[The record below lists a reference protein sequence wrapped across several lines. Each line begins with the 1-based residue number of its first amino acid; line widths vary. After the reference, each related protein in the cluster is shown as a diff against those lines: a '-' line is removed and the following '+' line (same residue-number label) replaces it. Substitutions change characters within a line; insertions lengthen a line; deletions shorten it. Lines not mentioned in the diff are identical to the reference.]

1 MKFEVVVVNYGFGN
15 VTSVVN
21 ALNAVGISPVVSS
34 EPSVVERAEKLL
46 LPGVGAFGRAMETI
60 RQLGLDVA
68 VTKATS
74 NGAKLL
80 GVCLGMQ
87 LLFTTG
93 SEFGRHDGLNLIDGE
108 VVHISGEDGQA
119 SVRKSTHIAWADVK
133 GTDSEVLVQRGGPFY
148 FVHSFVAKPS
158 SPMAVVGEARY
169 LGRSFPAAVRKERV
183 AGVQFH
189 PEKSGPA
196 GLQLLREYFSS
207 D

>member
-1 MKFEVVVVNYGFGN
+1 MKSEVVVVNYGFGN

-21 ALNAVGISPVVSS
+21 ALMAVGLEPIVTSDPEVVA
-34 EPSVVERAEKLL
+34 RANRLL

-60 RQLGLDVA
+60 RELDLDVA
-68 VTKATS
+68 LKTATS
-74 NGAKLL
+74 DGAQLL

-93 SEFGRHDGLNLIDGE
+93 SEFGTHDGLDLIDGE
-108 VVHISGEDGQA
+108 VVHIAGEPGKA
-119 SVRKSTHIAWADVK
+119 SLRKSTHIAWAEVA
-133 GTDSEVLVQRGGPFY
+133 GRESEVLVQQGGPFY

-169 LGRSFPAAVRKERV
+169 VGRSFPAAVRKERV

-196 GLQLLREYFSS
+196 GLQLLRDYFSAG
-207 D
+207 

>member
-1 MKFEVVVVNYGFGN
+1 MKSEVVVVNYGFGN

-21 ALNAVGISPVVSS
+21 ALTAVGINPVVTADP
-34 EPSVVERAEKLL
+34 EVVARANRLL

-60 RQLGLDVA
+60 RELELDVA
-68 VTKATS
+68 LRAAS
-74 NGAKLL
+74 SQGARLL

-93 SEFGRHDGLNLIDGE
+93 SEFGTHEGLDLIEGE
-108 VVHISGEDGQA
+108 VVHISGDIGE
-119 SVRKSTHIAWADVK
+119 SSRRKSTHIAWAEVT
-133 GTDSEVLVQRGGPFY
+133 GNESEVLVQRGGPFY

-158 SPMAVVGEARY
+158 NPMAVVGKARY
-169 LGRSFPAAVRKERV
+169 AGRDFPAAVRKERV

-196 GLQLLREYFSS
+196 GLQLLREYFSAS
-207 D
+207 